1 MAARPPNYRR
11 TPSIPS
17 DRRVRAENLVA
28 VIRSAIVG
36 SVQVWSGPM
45 KAEKLAVPVR
55 AVVLLDAC
63 GEAQDGV
70 ATIEPLL
77 YLRAHQ

>member
-1 MAARPPNYRR
+1 M
-11 TPSIPS
+11 
-17 DRRVRAENLVA
+17 
-28 VIRSAIVG
+28 
-36 SVQVWSGPM
+36 QVWSGPM